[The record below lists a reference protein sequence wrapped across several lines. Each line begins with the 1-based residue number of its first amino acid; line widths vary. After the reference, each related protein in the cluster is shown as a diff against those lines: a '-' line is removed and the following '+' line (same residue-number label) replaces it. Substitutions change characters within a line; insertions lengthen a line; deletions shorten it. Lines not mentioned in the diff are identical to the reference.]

1 MAVEPMFLKGNEIR
15 VGDILCRKDGN
26 RMIELFTV
34 TEIATSPSSS
44 GTYLHIRGNGN
55 DMAFGPQSAAERMWV
70 LRA

>member
-1 MAVEPMFLKGNEIR
+1 MALDPMFLRGTEIE

-34 TEIATSPSSS
+34 TEIATSSSPS
-44 GTYLHIRGNGN
+44 GARLHLRGGGH
-55 DMAFGPQSAAERMWV
+55 DMSFGPQSADERMWV

>member
-1 MAVEPMFLKGNEIR
+1 MSLDPMYLRGTEIE

-34 TEIATSPSSS
+34 TEIATSPSPH
-44 GTYLHIRGNGN
+44 GTYRHLRGDGH
-55 DMAFGPQSAAERMWV
+55 DMSFGPQSADERMWV